1 MGISISILVWN
12 PRWEAWSSQIWS
24 HPLPLP
30 PRRTIPRI
38 SNNLKYCEKSPHI
51 GQWGIFKYFGQYF
64 DLSLTC
70 SVEAQLQS
78 HFPTESFPFLHCVSF
93 RGLAIARLGKRRCY
107 GCIQARSSLPARI
120 LILKAGQELR
130 QELNLSLFPETDLTN
145 LRKYCICLL
154 HWYVYLYM
162 VTGHYQLLMSRVS
175 SRSGDASSE
184 FPTSHTFAHMCV
196 QRQRCLNVHRPKTC
210 TRWRGV
216 LVHAWESHVSRVRL
230 LIVITDGSR
239 TILYTIYYTC
249 ICIVYALYIH
259 SYTFLSRIYAEYIAL
274 AYIALQSGH
283 GKYEAN

>member
-1 MGISISILVWN
+1 MVG
-12 PRWEAWSSQIWS
+12 P
-24 HPLPLP
+24 
-30 PRRTIPRI
+30 
-38 SNNLKYCEKSPHI
+38 
-51 GQWGIFKYFGQYF
+51 
-64 DLSLTC
+64 
-70 SVEAQLQS
+70 
-78 HFPTESFPFLHCVSF
+78 
-93 RGLAIARLGKRRCY
+93 GKRRCY
-107 GCIQARSSLPARI
+107 GCIQARSSLPARF

-130 QELNLSLFPETDLTN
+130 QELDLSLFPETDLTN

-216 LVHAWESHVSRVRL
+216 LVHAWDSHVSRVRL

-239 TILYTIYYTC
+239 TKS
-249 ICIVYALYIH
+249 YIH
-259 SYTFLSRIYAEYIAL
+259 TYTLTPFFHVFMSNILHL
-274 AYIALQSGH
+274 HTLHCKVGM
-283 GKYEAN
+283 ANMKQTNCS